1 MMPTRAYKIIGSYT
15 GTISDL
21 IELVSLA
28 KRGVIKPVVSNRFKL
43 DQATDALT
51 MLKDGKILGRGVIN
65 P

>member
-1 MMPTRAYKIIGSYT
+1 M
-15 GTISDL
+15 

-28 KRGVIKPVVSNRFKL
+28 RRGVIKPVVSNRFKL

-51 MLKDGKILGRGVIN
+51 MLRDGNILGRGVIN

>member
-1 MMPTRAYKIIGSYT
+1 MPTRAYKIIGSYT

-28 KRGVIKPVVSNRFKL
+28 KRGVIKPVVSNQFNL
-43 DQATDALT
+43 EQAKEGLK
-51 MLKDGKILGRGVIN
+51 MLKDGKIIGRGIIN

>member
-1 MMPTRAYKIIGSYT
+1 M
-15 GTISDL
+15 

-28 KRGVIKPVVSNRFKL
+28 RRGVIKPVVSNRFKL
-43 DQATDALT
+43 EQATEVLT